1 MMAGHYTISNTKTT
15 SNCPQN
21 IVTNNEIVF
30 ISPPMIQL
38 KWQLKVIY
46 VCLYLMGFR
55 INEVASDGIFLFK
68 NGEDLYHVCDW
79 RNKFTDALCIQ
90 HIQNPISCMVFSS
103 TQLIF

>member
-1 MMAGHYTISNTKTT
+1 MAGHYTIWNTKTT

-46 VCLYLMGFR
+46 VCIWWVFESTKWQVMEFSFLKMGKIYTMYVIGEINSQMLY
-55 INEVASDGIFLFK
+55 ASNTFKIQFPAWFFLQP
-68 NGEDLYHVCDW
+68 N
-79 RNKFTDALCIQ
+79 
-90 HIQNPISCMVFSS
+90 
-103 TQLIF
+103 